1 MTYRSN
7 LEAEIAMLVV
17 HLRAARMTLRQSAIH
32 YNCLLRNPPR
42 HSLESRIDSLAAE
55 IAYLRKALT

>member
-1 MTYRSN
+1 
-7 LEAEIAMLVV
+7 MLVV